1 MYLLTNKLASSVN
14 IDCLFTEGGLYQ
26 YKIILTDGF
35 ISFRILMLNYS
46 FCGVIIG

>member
-35 ISFRILMLNYS
+35 ISFRI
-46 FCGVIIG
+46 